1 MELYKGL
8 YESLIN
14 RNKSDELRLE
24 KIEAERNKFYD
35 IVKEFQGRS
44 DPNAM
49 IGQLTIELENSKVN
63 EGIVNERYDKIVNE
77 LRTIK
82 EESERVKQEVTDKQ
96 SEIINTHLFLRE
108 KSNMLQRTIDT
119 LSSKVLP
126 TITLEKVEELALRLR
141 EVANGKSELEQANKK
156 LREDNFEIQLRND
169 YLEMEKQSLEAL
181 ELILRRSHPEEAAQ
195 SLMDLSKKLSE
206 YKIVELRCKR

>member
-82 EESERVKQEVTDKQ
+82 EES
-96 SEIINTHLFLRE
+96 
-108 KSNMLQRTIDT
+108 
-119 LSSKVLP
+119 
-126 TITLEKVEELALRLR
+126 
-141 EVANGKSELEQANKK
+141 
-156 LREDNFEIQLRND
+156 
-169 YLEMEKQSLEAL
+169 
-181 ELILRRSHPEEAAQ
+181 
-195 SLMDLSKKLSE
+195 
-206 YKIVELRCKR
+206 

>member
-169 YLEMEKQSLEAL
+169 YL
-181 ELILRRSHPEEAAQ
+181 
-195 SLMDLSKKLSE
+195 
-206 YKIVELRCKR
+206 

>member
-1 MELYKGL
+1 LELYKGL

-156 LREDNFEIQLRND
+156 LREDNF
-169 YLEMEKQSLEAL
+169 
-181 ELILRRSHPEEAAQ
+181 
-195 SLMDLSKKLSE
+195 
-206 YKIVELRCKR
+206 

>member
-1 MELYKGL
+1 M
-8 YESLIN
+8 
-14 RNKSDELRLE
+14 
-24 KIEAERNKFYD
+24 
-35 IVKEFQGRS
+35 
-44 DPNAM
+44 
-49 IGQLTIELENSKVN
+49 
-63 EGIVNERYDKIVNE
+63 VNE

-119 LSSKVLP
+119 LSSKVVP

-141 EVANGKSELEQANKK
+141 EVANGKSELEQTNKK

-169 YLEMEKQSLEAL
+169 YLELEKQSVEAL
-181 ELILRRSHPEEAAQ
+181 
-195 SLMDLSKKLSE
+195 
-206 YKIVELRCKR
+206 

>member
-1 MELYKGL
+1 MIRLQEKTKGQLSKEESEQLKSKYHKEHIESTELKSTLELYKGL

-169 YLEMEKQSLEAL
+169 YL
-181 ELILRRSHPEEAAQ
+181 
-195 SLMDLSKKLSE
+195 
-206 YKIVELRCKR
+206 

>member
-1 MELYKGL
+1 
-8 YESLIN
+8 
-14 RNKSDELRLE
+14 
-24 KIEAERNKFYD
+24 
-35 IVKEFQGRS
+35 
-44 DPNAM
+44 
-49 IGQLTIELENSKVN
+49 
-63 EGIVNERYDKIVNE
+63 
-77 LRTIK
+77 
-82 EESERVKQEVTDKQ
+82 
-96 SEIINTHLFLRE
+96 
-108 KSNMLQRTIDT
+108 MLQRTIDT

-181 ELILRRSHPEEAAQ
+181 ELKLRRSHPEEAAQ

>member
-156 LREDNFEIQLRND
+156 LREDNF
-169 YLEMEKQSLEAL
+169 
-181 ELILRRSHPEEAAQ
+181 
-195 SLMDLSKKLSE
+195 
-206 YKIVELRCKR
+206 